1 MKVETDYDIGD
12 VFCVADCWKAV
23 CTAITIRASGQVDY
37 QLEWLGDAEFKAEW
51 LTRER
56 IELLG
61 LKRISE
67 VKQ

>member
-12 VFCVADCWKAV
+12 VFCIDGKWQAV
-23 CTAITIRASGQVDY
+23 CTAITIQASGQVDY
-37 QLEWLGDAEFKAEW
+37 QLEWRGDAEFRAEW

-61 LKRISE
+61 VKRTSE
-67 VKQ
+67 VK